1 MVNGL
6 EISAMLETM
15 RPQWSQPQHSPFF
28 FGISPLFLQYFSFWY
43 VKIFLYSS
51 SKFINID
58 MFPRADTWFSAGC
71 YSLAFFFL
79 CPLIYDVVA
88 LY

>member
-6 EISAMLETM
+6 EISAMLATVSSM
-15 RPQWSQPQHSPFF
+15 VRTTTFAPFF
-28 FGISPLFLQYFSFWY
+28 WYFPLFLQYFSFWY